1 MSRIILLVSSEMKDK
16 TNVGHWLCK
25 RVQLKKPQFNL
36 ELFNVDNIFLD
47 LKKYFYFLNRSFFD
61 HLV

>member
-1 MSRIILLVSSEMKDK
+1 MKDK